1 MEDIFPIFFNVNTQR
16 DFFTGS
22 YKVPSIEHIV
32 DNLNDLTQYT
42 KINRV
47 KVINVAGWYT
57 EKSKHLSDNPNYRD
71 TFPKHCLMNTEGAK
85 FLKETSPD
93 SYFLMDWNSPS
104 GLAFHDIHQSDQIV
118 VTKRTMDFFEGNTYS
133 ESLVHNLGIPIMQR
147 PIFLVYGVDIGPTVK
162 GLLRRGYSV
171 KVVEDAN
178 RSLMGMPLRMED
190 IVERKVNPYPD
201 QIVGPLSEEIPLE
214 FMTTKQVLSL

>member
-1 MEDIFPIFFNVNTQR
+1 
-16 DFFTGS
+16 
-22 YKVPSIEHIV
+22 
-32 DNLNDLTQYT
+32 
-42 KINRV
+42 
-47 KVINVAGWYT
+47 
-57 EKSKHLSDNPNYRD
+57 
-71 TFPKHCLMNTEGAK
+71 
-85 FLKETSPD
+85 
-93 SYFLMDWNSPS
+93 
-104 GLAFHDIHQSDQIV
+104 
-118 VTKRTMDFFEGNTYS
+118 
-133 ESLVHNLGIPIMQR
+133 MQR

-214 FMTTKQVLSL
+214 FMTTKQVLAL